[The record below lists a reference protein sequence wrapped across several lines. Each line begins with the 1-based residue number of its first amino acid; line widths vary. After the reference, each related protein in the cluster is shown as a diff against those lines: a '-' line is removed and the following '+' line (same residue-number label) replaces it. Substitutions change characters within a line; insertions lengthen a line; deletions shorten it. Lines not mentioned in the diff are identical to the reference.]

1 MHPPAK
7 IRLKVKIAKI
17 RTIKA
22 FLGKKSKVP
31 MIQYIRIVLSTNQ
44 PLIIEQTDMIKKRE
58 REEAAEHQIEET
70 QDHPK

>member
-1 MHPPAK
+1 VHPPAK

-22 FLGKKSKVP
+22 FLGKKSKVH
-31 MIQYIRIVLSTNQ
+31 MIRYIQIVLSTNQ
-44 PLIIEQTDMIKKRE
+44 PLIIEQIDMTKKRE
-58 REEAAEHQIEET
+58 REEAAVHQIEEA